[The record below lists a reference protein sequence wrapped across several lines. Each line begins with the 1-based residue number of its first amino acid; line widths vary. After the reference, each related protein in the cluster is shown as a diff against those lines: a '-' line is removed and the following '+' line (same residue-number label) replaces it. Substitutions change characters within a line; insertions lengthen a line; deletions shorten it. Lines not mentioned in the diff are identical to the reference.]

1 MLPQADKDFLTRER
15 EQKALFRAQAQ
26 ITSDISETS
35 SQPAMVEDE
44 EEEEIDCSQSE
55 IQEIDVF
62 DAELNQL
69 PLEIEIKEPNPI
81 VVAPQQ
87 NQEQALKLLQSAFEQ
102 IKLALLLLNDQK
114 LHQEIETL
122 SQTLAPVAEE
132 PVVIKATETFASKA
146 KKPVAPVAEKSIV
159 IKATDSVAPVA
170 EKPIVIKATKT
181 FASNA
186 KKPVAPVAEKL
197 VVIKATESVAPV
209 AEKPVVIK
217 ATESEAPVAEKPVVI
232 KATESEAPVAEKLV
246 ASKAKK
252 PVVATMAEKPVATVV
267 QESVAKVTVESF
279 SKNVKDDEEFKV
291 VLPKKSKSK
300 GAAMITAPITVF
312 VEEKNDFPSL
322 GSSFSPVQKTGF
334 WNSGKSSLE
343 IAKSVAQIPSP
354 PPIRSPSLLKTIK
367 ARGGSRGPIDEED
380 DFSDDEFMFQKNRED
395 DDYWQ

>member
-35 SQPAMVEDE
+35 SQPAMVEDDE
-44 EEEEIDCSQSE
+44 EEDVGSQLE

-69 PLEIEIKEPNPI
+69 PLEIEIEEPNPI

-114 LHQEIETL
+114 LHQEIEIL

-159 IKATDSVAPVA
+159 IKATESVAPVA

-186 KKPVAPVAEKL
+186 KKTVAPVAEKL
-197 VVIKATESVAPV
+197 VVIKATDSVAPV
-209 AEKPVVIK
+209 AEKPIVIK

-252 PVVATMAEKPVATVV
+252 LVVIKATEPVAT
-267 QESVAKVTVESF
+267 VTVESF

-291 VLPKKSKSK
+291 VLPKKSKFK
-300 GAAMITAPITVF
+300 GAAMITAPSAVF

-334 WNSGKSSLE
+334 WSSGKSSLE

-354 PPIRSPSLLKTIK
+354 PPIRSPSLLKTNK
-367 ARGGSRGPIDEED
+367 ASGGSRGPIDEED
-380 DFSDDEFMFQKNRED
+380 DFIDDEFMFQKNRGDD

>member
-35 SQPAMVEDE
+35 SQPVMVEDE
-44 EEEEIDCSQSE
+44 EEEEID
-55 IQEIDVF
+55 VF
-62 DAELNQL
+62 DAELNYL
-69 PLEIEIKEPNPI
+69 PLEREIEEPNPI

-146 KKPVAPVAEKSIV
+146 KKPVAPVAE
-159 IKATDSVAPVA
+159 
-170 EKPIVIKATKT
+170 EPIVIKATKT

-186 KKPVAPVAEKL
+186 KKPVAPVAEKPI
-197 VVIKATESVAPV
+197 VIKATDSVAPV
-209 AEKPVVIK
+209 AEKLI
-217 ATESEAPVAEKPVVI
+217 
-232 KATESEAPVAEKLV
+232 

-252 PVVATMAEKPVATVV
+252 PVVTTVAEEPVVIKATEPVATVV

-300 GAAMITAPITVF
+300 GAAMMNTAPITVF

-354 PPIRSPSLLKTIK
+354 PPSRSPSLLKTIK

-380 DFSDDEFMFQKNRED
+380 DFSDEEFMFQKNRED
-395 DDYWQ
+395 DYWQ

>member
-35 SQPAMVEDE
+35 SQPAMVED

-217 ATESEAPVAEKPVVI
+217 ATESEAPVAEK
-232 KATESEAPVAEKLV
+232 LV

>member
-217 ATESEAPVAEKPVVI
+217 ATESEAPVAEK
-232 KATESEAPVAEKLV
+232 LV

>member
-35 SQPAMVEDE
+35 SQPAMVEDDE
-44 EEEEIDCSQSE
+44 EEDVGSQLE

-69 PLEIEIKEPNPI
+69 PLEIEIEEPNPI

-114 LHQEIETL
+114 LHQEIEIL

-159 IKATDSVAPVA
+159 IKATESVAPVA
-170 EKPIVIKATKT
+170 EKPI
-181 FASNA
+181 
-186 KKPVAPVAEKL
+186 
-197 VVIKATESVAPV
+197 
-209 AEKPVVIK
+209 VIK

-252 PVVATMAEKPVATVV
+252 LVVIKATEPVAT
-267 QESVAKVTVESF
+267 VTVESF

-291 VLPKKSKSK
+291 VLPKKSKFK
-300 GAAMITAPITVF
+300 GAAMITAPSAVF

-334 WNSGKSSLE
+334 WSSGKSSLE

-354 PPIRSPSLLKTIK
+354 PPIRSPSLLKTNK
-367 ARGGSRGPIDEED
+367 ASGGSRGPIDEED
-380 DFSDDEFMFQKNRED
+380 DFIDDEFMFQKNRGDD